1 MWCQA
6 PAAGFLL
13 TGQSGQQPA
22 TLPGPRQCCRWREP
36 RGVGGPPR
44 HFAQVQ
50 TGSWTFVLAGPHP
63 VQHLVMSDS
72 ATPWAAAQQAP
83 LCVEFFRQEN
93 EWVAIALG
101 LLLIFPSLSSS
112 VLQVSGERVERTKL
126 ERGHGVPDP
135 GGGLHSWRLGP
146 QEAEARER
154 QKLDEEK
161 RRRVSGQQWR
171 PRGLGAGRLSS
182 GAQGLIAWVGT
193 PAA

>member
-1 MWCQA
+1 MGSSQ
-6 PAAGFLL
+6 
-13 TGQSGQQPA
+13 
-22 TLPGPRQCCRWREP
+22 LPSRVPDNA
-36 RGVGGPPR
+36 VGGESHEEWVDR
-44 HFAQVQ
+44 HGTSHRSRQARGPLSWQDPTLSSTIEFAR
-50 TGSWTFVLAGPHP
+50 FC
-63 VQHLVMSDS
+63 HLVMSDS

-171 PRGLGAGRLSS
+171 TRGLGAGRLSS